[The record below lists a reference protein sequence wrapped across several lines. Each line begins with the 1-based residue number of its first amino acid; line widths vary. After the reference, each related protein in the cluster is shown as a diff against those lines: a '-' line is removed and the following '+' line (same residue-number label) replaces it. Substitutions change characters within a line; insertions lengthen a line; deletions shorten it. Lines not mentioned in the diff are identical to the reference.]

1 MNILVTLNRNY
12 VTQLITM
19 LRSLVKSNK
28 RVTFNVYIVHSSLVP
43 EDFNRINRVE
53 GFENITLIA
62 IHMDKRPLGDA
73 PVTERYPEE
82 MYYRLLAPSYLP
94 KNLDRILYLDPDTII
109 INPLE
114 KLYNTSF
121 EGNLFVAAS
130 HTESYLKRINNSA
143 LTSEEEEPYINS
155 GVMLMNLELL
165 REEQDVQE
173 LVDYVKC
180 NRDRLWL
187 PDQDIISGVYGKRI
201 KLVDAMIYNLS
212 ERLLILYNIHPQN
225 EEEPITLDWVR
236 KNTSIIHYCGDNKP
250 WEDKYIGQLDVFYKD
265 LLVTGT

>member
-12 VTQLITM
+12 VSQLIIM
-19 LRSLVKSNK
+19 IRSLLKSNK
-28 RVTFNVYIVHSSLVP
+28 GVTFNIYIAHSSLTA
-43 EDFNRINRVE
+43 EDFERIKREE
-53 GFENITLIA
+53 GFENISFIDIL
-62 IHMDKRPLGDA
+62 MDNRPLGDA
-73 PVTERYPEE
+73 PITERYPEE
-82 MYYRLLAPSYLP
+82 MYYRLIAPRYLP
-94 KNLDRILYLDPDTII
+94 KNLKRILYLDPDTVV
-109 INPLE
+109 INSLE

-143 LTSEEEEPYINS
+143 LAAEKEEPYINS

-165 REEQDVQE
+165 REELDVQE
-173 LVDYVKC
+173 LLDYVKD
-180 NRDRLWL
+180 NREHLWL

-225 EEEPITLDWVR
+225 EEEPITLEWVR

-250 WEDKYIGQLDVFYKD
+250 WEDKYIGKLDAFYKD
-265 LLVTGT
+265 LAL